1 MVLAKG
7 SVPKPARAAARS
19 QRAQAAVLAAAQAI
33 VQESGYPS
41 ATIEAIAARSGWPRP
56 HLSPLAQPDEP
67 VRRPAREAGRRGAP
81 HPAGQDPLEALPR
94 AMPGRSGGQLLP
106 GQLLVSLLWEARC
119 RTCAPRCSS
128 GCCCHGARRAC
139 GRSAGRGRRGRCA
152 RTCRRRS
159 ASTCCGGRCSTAWVR
174 HEPITAGF
182 VKQVFEY
189 ALAGM
194 GAVPG
199 AAKARRVTVVA
210 GGARRTDE
218 PAAQICELAEAFDHV
233 EIGDVAVNCTRIDP
247 SAQRAGRC
255 RTRRCGQ
262 AVRSSATAASGVSA
276 GRA

>member
-1 MVLAKG
+1 
-7 SVPKPARAAARS
+7 
-19 QRAQAAVLAAAQAI
+19 
-33 VQESGYPS
+33 
-41 ATIEAIAARSGWPRP
+41 
-56 HLSPLAQPDEP
+56 
-67 VRRPAREAGRRGAP
+67 
-81 HPAGQDPLEALPR
+81 
-94 AMPGRSGGQLLP
+94 
-106 GQLLVSLLWEARC
+106 
-119 RTCAPRCSS
+119 
-128 GCCCHGARRAC
+128 
-139 GRSAGRGRRGRCA
+139 
-152 RTCRRRS
+152 
-159 ASTCCGGRCSTAWVR
+159 
-174 HEPITAGF
+174 
-182 VKQVFEY
+182 
-189 ALAGM
+189 M